1 MFGFRQ
7 QQLGG
12 LDCVIA
18 DDDERRPEFAAVFMH
33 GFGATGE
40 DLVPLA
46 EEFVLADPSLTA
58 KVRFIF
64 PAAPLE
70 PREFA
75 DFGGRAWWP
84 LDIAALQFA
93 IARGEFR
100 DLRRDVP
107 PLLSAAREK
116 LVAAIHEI
124 EASMG
129 IPVERT
135 VLGGFSQGSML
146 ATDVALRLDRPPAAL
161 VVWSGTLL
169 AEEEWKELAPRRAG
183 LTVLQSHGRQDAI
196 LPFMAAEW
204 LRDMLTDAGLNVDF
218 TPFNGPHTIPQA
230 MIQKTA
236 DLLGSLS

>member
-1 MFGFRQ
+1 MFTFRQ

-33 GFGATGE
+33 GFGASGE
-40 DLVPLA
+40 DLVPLE
-46 EEFVLADPSLTA
+46 EEFILTDPSLTA

-70 PREFA
+70 PPEFA
-75 DFGGRAWWP
+75 EFGGRAWWP
-84 LDIAALQFA
+84 LDIAALQLA
-93 IARGEFR
+93 IAQGEFR

-124 EASMG
+124 EGSMG

-183 LTVLQSHGRQDAI
+183 LKVLQSHGQQDQI

-204 LRDMLTDAGLNVDF
+204 LRDMLTDAGLDVDF
-218 TPFNGPHTIPQA
+218 TPFNGPHTIPRIA
-230 MIQKTA
+230 IQKVTE
-236 DLLGSLS
+236 LLGSLR